1 VQTLPKVEEEVVSI
15 EASVITEAQAKVLEE
30 VRAEVKVDHNPT
42 PQVEGE
48 KDIPKYQA
56 LFPVI
61 LIPLVTN

>member
-1 VQTLPKVEEEVVSI
+1 MYIEPKVSI
-15 EASVITEAQAKVLEE
+15 EASVITEAQAKVLGE
-30 VRAEVKVDHNPT
+30 VRAEVKADHNPT

-56 LFPVI
+56 LFQVI

>member
-1 VQTLPKVEEEVVSI
+1 
-15 EASVITEAQAKVLEE
+15 VITEVQAKVLGE
-30 VRAEVKVDHNPT
+30 VRAKVKVDHNPT

-56 LFPVI
+56 LFQVI